1 MDELLQ
7 LEKELSFETFTNDMA
22 FEFASNVLEIVKKEN
37 LGPIR
42 IRVLYND
49 DIVYQYMMEGK
60 KGDVWLNR
68 KQLTVLESEHSS
80 LYAAR
85 HSEDYKYMIDNEN
98 YALCGGG
105 FPLIV
110 NDEVCGVFL
119 ISGLADIDDHRLI
132 VESLRKMK

>member
-1 MDELLQ
+1 MDELLL
-7 LEKELSFETFTNDMA
+7 LEKELSFDSFTNDKA
-22 FEFASNVLEIVKKEN
+22 FEFASNVLDIVKKEN

-60 KGDVWLNR
+60 KGDMWLNR

-85 HSEDYKYMIDNEN
+85 HSEDYAYMINNDKISIFLRFLF
-98 YALCGGG
+98 A
-105 FPLIV
+105 IV
-110 NDEVCGVFL
+110 LGYHIC
-119 ISGLADIDDHRLI
+119 
-132 VESLRKMK
+132 

>member
-1 MDELLQ
+1 MDELLL
-7 LEKELSFETFTNDMA
+7 LEKELSFDSFTNDMA
-22 FEFASNVLEIVKKEN
+22 FTFASNVLEIVKNEN

-60 KGDVWLNR
+60 KGDMWLNR
-68 KQLTVLESEHSS
+68 KQLTVLESNHSS

-85 HSEDYKYMIDNEN
+85 HKEDYQYMVDNDN

-110 NDEVCGVFL
+110 NGEVCGAFL
-119 ISGLADIDDHRLI
+119 ISGLADSEDHRLI